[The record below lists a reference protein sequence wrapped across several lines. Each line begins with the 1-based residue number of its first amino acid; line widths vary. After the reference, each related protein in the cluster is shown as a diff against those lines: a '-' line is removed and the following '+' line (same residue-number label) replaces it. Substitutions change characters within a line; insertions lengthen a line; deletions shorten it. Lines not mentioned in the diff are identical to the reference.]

1 MNICLISREYPSDFH
16 AGGMGTY
23 TEKTARALAAMG
35 QTVTVIT
42 EAAGAASVRVE
53 DGVEVRRLA
62 PARLLGPMQV
72 PYTRTMARARV
83 VARTVRDL
91 RPVPDIVQACE
102 NGAEAFWYAQGKHPS
117 TRLITRLATPE
128 FLVAELSANSGG
140 TSIRTRY
147 SDWMERT
154 QTQRSDAIIS
164 PSAALADI
172 VCQRWGI
179 RRERVT
185 VVKTGV
191 DFARRYA
198 GQAAPLPPELEG
210 HEYVLYFGR
219 LEERKGV
226 HILADALPDVL
237 STYPRLRFVFA
248 GNNFGTYKGQTMQA
262 YVEQCAGEH
271 RDRLHF
277 LPRVPQ
283 SELYPLLAGSL
294 FVVLPS
300 LWESLA
306 NATLESLDMGK
317 PVIATLG
324 CGFGEAL
331 EDGRSGL
338 LVPPGDAP
346 ALRDAML
353 WLLADRERLH
363 RMSQEARA
371 RAECFR
377 LPRVAAELLDHYEGL
392 RAVPAGPR
400 G

>member
-1 MNICLISREYPSDFH
+1 
-16 AGGMGTY
+16 
-23 TEKTARALAAMG
+23 
-35 QTVTVIT
+35 
-42 EAAGAASVRVE
+42 
-53 DGVEVRRLA
+53 
-62 PARLLGPMQV
+62 
-72 PYTRTMARARV
+72 
-83 VARTVRDL
+83 
-91 RPVPDIVQACE
+91 
-102 NGAEAFWYAQGKHPS
+102 
-117 TRLITRLATPE
+117 
-128 FLVAELSANSGG
+128 
-140 TSIRTRY
+140 
-147 SDWMERT
+147 MERT

-377 LPRVAAELLDHYEGL
+377 LPRVAAELLDHYERL